1 MTDTQ
6 ASKDIYFYSEYCT
19 HCKDASKFIHDDK
32 FVKVNIDTNE
42 VPEFID
48 RVPALLT
55 SEKKILFEDELF
67 EYLQKNQIK
76 NKVLDAEPFMIHE
89 MKGISDRYSYMDE
102 TNTQLSHNFDFLDS
116 PTKIITP
123 TETDAKKI
131 LNYEEIL
138 AKRDNDLKNNIG
150 I

>member
-6 ASKDIYFYSEYCT
+6 TQKDIYFYSDYCT
-19 HCKDASKFIHDDK
+19 HCKDASKFVGDEK
-32 FVKVNIDTNE
+32 FVQVNIDTNK

-48 RVPALLT
+48 RVPAILT
-55 SEKKILFEDELF
+55 SEKKILYEEELF
-67 EYLQKNQIK
+67 EYLERLQKTKEAI
-76 NKVLDAEPFMIHE
+76 DAEPFMIHE

-102 TNTQLSHNFDFLDS
+102 TNAQLSHTFDFLNA

-123 TETDAKKI
+123 TETDAKQI

-138 AKRDNDLKNNIG
+138 AKIDNDLKNNIG